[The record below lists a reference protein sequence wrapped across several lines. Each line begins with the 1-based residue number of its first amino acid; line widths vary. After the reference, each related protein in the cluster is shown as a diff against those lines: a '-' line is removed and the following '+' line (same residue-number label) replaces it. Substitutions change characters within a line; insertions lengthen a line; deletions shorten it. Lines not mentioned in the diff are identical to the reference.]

1 MVFADGNPGN
11 GPKVA
16 MRFPDFRASAP
27 GRTLQHRN
35 FRLYTGGNLASLL
48 GTRTQE
54 IASGW
59 LVWTLTGEATW
70 LGAIALAEIV
80 PRFLVWPWAGVL
92 ADRVD
97 RRRLAMIF
105 QSIALVAAALIAVV
119 TALDVVQVWMV
130 VICHGVFGVC
140 LGFWEPS
147 RQALLPE
154 VVPKADLTPAVALS
168 SVIAQS
174 SRVFGPA
181 VAGLI
186 IVTFGITAAFVF
198 NAISKCSVIV
208 AVHLMDLPP
217 FQPRAGQRRGIAGE
231 TMEAVR
237 YVAAHPGIG
246 PLILSIFIFMST
258 VRPIID
264 LFPAFADAVFA
275 QGPGGLSMLN
285 GFLGAGALVGG
296 LWASWRGALKGLVTV
311 MTAATG
317 VGAVGILLFAL
328 TEHWGFALG
337 CCVFAGF
344 GIIVQSIAAQTLL
357 HCGVDDA
364 VRGRVFSL
372 YSMINGGA
380 PGVGAFA
387 MGIAAD
393 RLGLHIPVAA
403 GAVIG
408 LGLCAWFLWR
418 RKRLAAILEIPPEEK
433 AAAKAA

>member
-1 MVFADGNPGN
+1 
-11 GPKVA
+11 
-16 MRFPDFRASAP
+16 MRLPDFRSSAP
-27 GRTLQHRN
+27 WRTMQHRN
-35 FRLYTGGNLASLL
+35 FRLYAGGNLLSLL

-70 LGAIALAEIV
+70 LGAVALAEIV

-97 RRRLAMIF
+97 RRKLAVIF
-105 QSIALVAAALIAVV
+105 QATALIAAALLTVV
-119 TALDVVQVWMV
+119 TATGVVQVWMV
-130 VICHGVFGVC
+130 VACHGVFGVC

-147 RQALLPE
+147 RQALLPDM
-154 VVPKADLTPAVALS
+154 VPKEDMTPAVALS

-174 SRVFGPA
+174 SRVLGPA
-181 VAGLI
+181 VAGI
-186 IVTFGITAAFVF
+186 IVVLFGITAAFAF

-208 AVHLMDLPP
+208 AVHLMKLPP
-217 FQPRAGQRRGIAGE
+217 FQPQAGQRRGIAVE
-231 TMEAVR
+231 TMEAIR

-246 PLILSIFIFMST
+246 PLMLSIFIFMST

-264 LFPAFADAVFA
+264 MFPAFADAVFA

-285 GFLGAGALVGG
+285 GFLGVGALIGG
-296 LWASWRGALKGLVTV
+296 MWASWRGALKGLVGV
-311 MTAATG
+311 MTMSTG
-317 VGAVGILLFAL
+317 IGAVGILLFAL
-328 TEHWGFALG
+328 TDHFAFALG
-337 CCVFAGF
+337 CCIVAGI

-357 HCGVDDA
+357 HCSVDDG

-372 YSMINGGA
+372 YSMVNGGA
-380 PGVGAFA
+380 PGIGAFA
-387 MGIAAD
+387 MGIVAD

-408 LGLCAWFLWR
+408 LGLCGWIILR
-418 RKRLAAILEIPPEEK
+418 RKRLAAILETTAEER
-433 AAAKAA
+433 AAKTNPREDHKTPSS

>member
-1 MVFADGNPGN
+1 
-11 GPKVA
+11 
-16 MRFPDFRASAP
+16 MRLPDFRSSAP
-27 GRTLQHRN
+27 WRTMQHRN
-35 FRLYTGGNLASLL
+35 FRLYTGGNLLSLL

-70 LGAIALAEIV
+70 LGAVALAEIV

-97 RRRLAMIF
+97 RRKLAVIF
-105 QSIALVAAALIAVV
+105 QALALAAAALLAVV

-130 VICHGVFGVC
+130 VACHGVFGVC

-174 SRVFGPA
+174 SRVLGPA

-186 IVTFGITAAFVF
+186 MIAFGVTAAFAF
-198 NAISKCSVIV
+198 NALSKCSVIV

-217 FQPRAGQRRGIAGE
+217 FQPKQGQRRGIVGE

-275 QGPGGLSMLN
+275 AGPGGLSTLN
-285 GFLGAGALVGG
+285 GFLGAGALIGG
-296 LWASWRGALKGLVTV
+296 LWASWRGALKGLVSV

-328 TEHWGFALG
+328 TDHFAFALG
-337 CCVFAGF
+337 CCVLAGF
-344 GIIVQSIAAQTLL
+344 GIIVQSIAAQTLI

-372 YSMINGGA
+372 YSMINGGS
-380 PGVGAFA
+380 PGIGAFA

-408 LGLCAWFLWR
+408 LGLCGWFMLR
-418 RKRLAAILEIPPEEK
+418 RKRLAEILETTAEERAGGTK
-433 AAAKAA
+433 TSSS